1 VRAIFRAIGDNDP
14 EALELNAHALKGSCT
29 VIGALGMK
37 DIAYKLEK
45 IGQSSHLDE
54 APGVLN
60 RLEDEFALVK
70 EELEKKKTGKNK
82 FSTSS
87 TRIYSLISP
96 IHLPSCPDL
105 AHCFLSTRHYRL
117 ARF

>member
-1 VRAIFRAIGDNDP
+1 MRAIFRAIGDNDP

-54 APGVLN
+54 VPGVLN

-70 EELEKKKTGKNK
+70 EELEKKTGKNK
-82 FSTSS
+82 FPLPLLVFILSS
-87 TRIYSLISP
+87 PQFISLPAP
-96 IHLPSCPDL
+96 I
-105 AHCFLSTRHYRL
+105 
-117 ARF
+117 